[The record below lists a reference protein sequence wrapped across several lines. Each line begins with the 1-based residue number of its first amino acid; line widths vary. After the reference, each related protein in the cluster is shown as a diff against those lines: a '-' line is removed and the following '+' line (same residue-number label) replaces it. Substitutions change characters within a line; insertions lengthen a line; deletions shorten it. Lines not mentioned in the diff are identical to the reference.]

1 MIPGVGLT
9 EVLVVAVLVALVFG
23 ARRIPE
29 VFRGVGEGLREFRRA
44 VRDPGEESTGKKRG
58 RG

>member
-1 MIPGVGLT
+1 MIPQIGFT
-9 EVLVVAVLVALVFG
+9 EILVVVLLVAVVFG

-44 VRDPGEESTGKKRG
+44 IKG
-58 RG
+58 